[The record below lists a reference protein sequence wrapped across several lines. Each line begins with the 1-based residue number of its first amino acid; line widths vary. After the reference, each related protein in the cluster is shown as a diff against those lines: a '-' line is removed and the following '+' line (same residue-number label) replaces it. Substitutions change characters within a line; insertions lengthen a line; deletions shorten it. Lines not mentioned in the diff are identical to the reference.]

1 REALNFVCEE
11 ILSGRYFDFPPE
23 LLRKLAPD
31 FFKFEESFLALLL
44 SSHDYPYLDNV
55 LAVQMEMILGLT
67 APSRLGRVLGAR
79 EKTPAEEDV
88 LTAPDVFD
96 RLHETIF
103 GGLAPKLTGA
113 KATNQKPALTAMQRN
128 LQREYVSHL
137 IFILLR
143 GERFYPAPIQTL
155 ARYYVK
161 QLASS
166 IKAALTVGGETDT
179 YTRAHLEECQT
190 RLERALEASYTLD
203 R

>member
-1 REALNFVCEE
+1 MTEQHRNPA
-11 ILSGRYFDFPPE
+11 I
-23 LLRKLAPD
+23 
-31 FFKFEESFLALLL
+31 
-44 SSHDYPYLDNV
+44 
-55 LAVQMEMILGLT
+55 
-67 APSRLGRVLGAR
+67 RVLMMPR
-79 EKTPAEEDV
+79 DTNV
-88 LTAPDVFD
+88 
-96 RLHETIF
+96 HETIF

-143 GERFYPAPIQTL
+143 GERHYPAPIQTL

-161 QLASS
+161 QLANT
-166 IKAALTVGGETDT
+166 IKAALTVGVETDT